1 MLKYIV
7 PIFLKY
13 CKEKSLKERINL
25 IDEVR
30 GVCIILVV
38 VYHLFYSMT
47 MVFSMEAFYEIFAVM
62 RIWQPILPAMFI
74 LISGISFQLSR
85 NNVKRGL
92 ILLLIS
98 AAITL
103 ILWIFMPKQIIW
115 FGILHFLA
123 VMNIG
128 FGLTKK
134 YIDKIPAV
142 FGLIIFAF
150 LFILTYNV
158 HRGYLGIEGIWSFK
172 LPEALYQ
179 TDLTAPIGFYTENF
193 RSTDYNPLLP
203 WMFMF
208 LIGTILGRYAKNLP
222 ESLRKTHIRPLA
234 FIGRHTLIIYLIHQP
249 VIIGALYLFTWKK

>member
-1 MLKYIV
+1 MLEYIV
-7 PIFLKY
+7 PIFQKT
-13 CKEKSLKERINL
+13 CKEKNLKERINL

-30 GVCIILVV
+30 GLCIILVA

-47 MVFSMEAFYEIFAVM
+47 VVFGMEQFFHIFGIM

-85 NNVKRGL
+85 NNIKRGL

-103 ILWIFMPKQIIW
+103 ILWIFMPAQIIW

-142 FGLIIFAF
+142 FGLIIFAVV
-150 LFILTYNV
+150 FILTYNV
-158 HRGYLGIEGIWSFK
+158 LRGYIGIEGIWSYT

-179 TDLTAPIGFYTENF
+179 TDLTAPLGFCTENF
-193 RSTDYNPLLP
+193 RSSDYVPILP
-203 WMFMF
+203 WAFMF
-208 LIGTILGRYAKNLP
+208 LIGTILGRYLNSLP
-222 ESLRKTHIRPLA
+222 QSLKKTHIRPLA
-234 FIGRHTLIIYLIHQP
+234 FIGRHTLIIYLVHQP
-249 VIIGALYLFTWKK
+249 VIFAALYLFTWKK

>member
-1 MLKYIV
+1 MLEYIV
-7 PIFLKY
+7 PIFQKT

-25 IDEVR
+25 IDEAR

-47 MVFSMEAFYEIFAVM
+47 MVFGMEAFYEIFGVM
-62 RIWQPILPAMFI
+62 RIYQPILPAMFI

-85 NNVKRGL
+85 SNVKRGL

-98 AAITL
+98 AAITV
-103 ILWIFMPKQIIW
+103 ILLIFMPKMVIW

-128 FGLTKK
+128 FGLIKK
-134 YIDKIPAV
+134 YIDKIPAA
-142 FGLIIFAF
+142 FGLIVFAV

-158 HRGYLGIEGIWSFK
+158 HRGYIGIEGIWSYT

-179 TDLTAPIGFYTENF
+179 TDFTAPLGFYTENF
-193 RSTDYNPLLP
+193 RSSDYVPILP
-203 WMFMF
+203 WVFMF
-208 LIGTILGRYAKNLP
+208 LIGTIIGRYANNLP
-222 ESLRKTHIRPLA
+222 PSLKKTHIRPLA
-234 FIGRHTLIIYLIHQP
+234 FVGRHTLIIYLVHQP
-249 VIIGALYLFTWKK
+249 VIVAVLYLFTWKK